1 MENEELVNEIK
12 ALRRDLDELKGIVQD
27 DIIGPVEQDWNDK
40 KYKEALDA
48 WKNKYG
54 EKLSPY
60 EEKLKATEGDDFD
73 IWKTTYDEW
82 NATEDDPDEW
92 VDVLIEEIDKSL
104 EPLAK
109 VFGVP
114 KEDLNATVEIENG
127 EVADIQ
133 ADIEPE
139 GEGTEAE
146 EVTEETV
153 TEEPATEEGTEEEG
167 AEEEELS
174 EEEAFQKE
182 LDEAYNKYK
191 GQRRY

>member
-40 KYKEALDA
+40 KYKEAVDA

-127 EVADIQ
+127 VVADIQ

-139 GEGTEAE
+139 AGE
-146 EVTEETV
+146 
-153 TEEPATEEGTEEEG
+153 EEGKEEG

-191 GQRRY
+191 GQRSY